1 MDGLTIA
8 ASVIQFVDFASRL
21 VAKGVAIHGSS
32 DGLTVG
38 HQELEGLTDH
48 LTADIKELEKS
59 LQARG
64 QNHELTS
71 SEKVQEQMSIDCQ
84 RIATELLGA
93 LDQLKAKGPKTKWKS
108 FRQALKSTWHDEKVQ
123 ALERRLDRFRQQ
135 LITSVLGT
143 LR

>member
-1 MDGLTIA
+1 MDGLTMA
-8 ASVIQFVDFASRL
+8 ASVIQLVDFASRL

-38 HQELEGLTDH
+38 HRELEGLTDH
-48 LTADIKELEKS
+48 LTADIKALEIS

-71 SEKVQEQMSIDCQ
+71 SEKQISIDCQ
-84 RIATELLGA
+84 RITTELPGA
-93 LDQLKAKGPKTKWKS
+93 LDQLKAKGPKTKWKF

-123 ALERRLDRFRQQ
+123 AHERRLDRFRQQ